1 MLRIATSPKGR
12 GNCSFEV
19 RFCKSAV
26 FFLSDAL
33 APPSGEL
40 ARVSVTEEGRFI
52 LQQNT
57 DQSGAAI
64 VDDLFQRFLQAG
76 AGFLRHVEELVLQP
90 LIHQFMQAL
99 AKDV

>member
-1 MLRIATSPKGR
+1 M
-12 GNCSFEV
+12 
-19 RFCKSAV
+19 
-26 FFLSDAL
+26 
-33 APPSGEL
+33 
-40 ARVSVTEEGRFI
+40 

-90 LIHQFMQAL
+90 LIHQFMQLLPKMFDSHSLSGSASKSPSRL
-99 AKDV
+99 

>member
-1 MLRIATSPKGR
+1 M
-12 GNCSFEV
+12 
-19 RFCKSAV
+19 
-26 FFLSDAL
+26 
-33 APPSGEL
+33 
-40 ARVSVTEEGRFI
+40 

-76 AGFLRHVEELVLQP
+76 AGFLRHVEELVL
-90 LIHQFMQAL
+90 LSFFLLFLQAL

>member
-1 MLRIATSPKGR
+1 M
-12 GNCSFEV
+12 
-19 RFCKSAV
+19 
-26 FFLSDAL
+26 
-33 APPSGEL
+33 
-40 ARVSVTEEGRFI
+40 

-90 LIHQFMQAL
+90 LIHQFMEACL
-99 AKDV
+99 LYTSPSPRD

>member
-1 MLRIATSPKGR
+1 M
-12 GNCSFEV
+12 
-19 RFCKSAV
+19 
-26 FFLSDAL
+26 
-33 APPSGEL
+33 
-40 ARVSVTEEGRFI
+40 

-90 LIHQFMQAL
+90 LLHQFMQAL